1 MPLLRLGPSAA
12 AKEKRLASLLE
23 GRDVS
28 GLGLAEAVRDAQLFG
43 SLELAG
49 ETITLD
55 EVRAARIGHPSS
67 AAATGLVR
75 AAGAVDPGTPLTVEA
90 LQSLHR
96 TLGLEPSAGFRTRDR
111 SREPGP
117 PPAPAEFIPS
127 RLGLLQEWLS
137 VESSRELKPAQA
149 GALAMARILEILPFD
164 RGTAAWRGSRPPT

>member
-1 MPLLRLGPSAA
+1 MSLLRLGPSAA

-75 AAGAVDPGTPLTVEA
+75 AAGSARAIDRA
-90 LQSLHR
+90 SR
-96 TLGLEPSAGFRTRDR
+96 GLPRRRR
-111 SREPGP
+111 S
-117 PPAPAEFIPS
+117 
-127 RLGLLQEWLS
+127 
-137 VESSRELKPAQA
+137 SSR
-149 GALAMARILEILPFD
+149 
-164 RGTAAWRGSRPPT
+164 AAWGSCRNGSASRAAAS